1 MSTDPAQNTVHQG
14 PAKDSPQCGDRE
26 RSTDSN
32 VLKNPDVNV
41 QWRIL
46 FEASLPNAPQ
56 FSDVVSE
63 THSDEDTKEN
73 ISTNISRCPPA
84 DRRGEVTKLFKM
96 EQKCKEEFDEGDD
109 QTDNKKR
116 ESTIIGQS
124 IQDCPTGNYKPAAAA
139 AACKGLKESTAPGEL
154 LGVGR
159 RKQKTPRQLQQHVP
173 QQPQSPDD
181 RRGSELQRSAAGR
194 REIPPVVDPNL
205 ACGGSATRGERS
217 TVLQTARRQFVHIVT
232 RSEPQA
238 QKTDHHPQAVSAAK
252 GLACAARETPQEPL
266 VPRHQS
272 PGSGTGSFIPEPERR
287 PSTPVICSS
296 EQSTLALSA
305 AKPSVLAAAE
315 TACEGVDSALK
326 DGQTL
331 TVKLGTDP
339 ASDDIVDGSNVRPIS
354 AEKPSYTVAPA
365 HPTKTKES
373 NCNPL
378 TAINAN
384 TDTALKL
391 SRKPYRRSALE
402 GLLTT
407 NNRSDGNCTKA
418 SSFVN
423 DHPLLQS
430 RQRLVPERHLSVET
444 CTNADRC
451 NSLPKASMLHARSD
465 CNSKT
470 STSQVAQTL
479 ASLAEASDSSSA
491 IGQTADST
499 LGIRFSNLLQSFSKR
514 AEDEFTSARKIQAD
528 SPCEASSVPTA
539 KSSGEG
545 TIPILQALR
554 SDVRQSDVR
563 HSDKVIADGPSAGWT
578 TMNCR
583 EEDTRL
589 SPGILNKSVKHIM
602 SLKDRWAPKK
612 LYKQRVS
619 RNLQPKVQQC
629 HSSSTSTARV
639 EGSLKQN
646 IQPAQSKSA
655 HIKHEM
661 KGEHAPQAR
670 KSASPTINST
680 ALSAASKTTEKAK
693 EFEQL
698 LQTSTQLLTKTNTQ
712 PCPAAPIPMVRIPYI
727 PLPVY
732 SAAFPGVIPALSQSK
747 SNSSTPVPVMT
758 SAIQAGSQGHVQ
770 QPHYIPIV
778 PKLPVVLPTLPS
790 SIILDQNGSSAYGSP
805 LAPAVSVP
813 GQAPTPG
820 GKQALANAYA
830 TIPPVFPGLAAP
842 QTALGQGNGAA
853 VSQIGIVPNQVFSEN
868 AGGSFPI
875 ILFLPS
881 FAQSA
886 SQCSRPQSE
895 QTATAATATTTTATA
910 AVKQEPPEGHKDA
923 EDEALA
929 QTGGGVS
936 LTDPKRV
943 QSEERQSIA
952 NPTTGTAEANC
963 PDDQDDVSTN
973 PREHEKPASSPVADR
988 DGVPQN
994 VTRPPLLPV
1003 EEKGKS
1009 PVVLKSGR
1017 KRTASRRYDSHVDI
1031 DLSDA
1036 SDYGN
1041 ITPITSDEEWT
1052 PDKDDGQTS
1061 DDEQEAGRKSHRRD
1075 EFEDLF
1081 RPPRKKANGRS
1092 AGPWKKPRSEMQS
1105 HLKSSPASSL
1115 SADSR
1120 PKAERITARHNLTD
1134 NTNRPRDQARVC
1146 TKKMFAAETSQK
1158 RESDTEEEGKTRKRD
1173 TYNCSSNKPKT
1184 SPKSVPRKRRRVPY
1198 TEDELTCRFCSK
1210 MFINIY
1216 RLRRHEFS
1224 HGNERPYVCDVC
1236 GKAFKQSGHRNEHRL
1251 THNANKRSFLCNICG
1266 VVIASRSS
1274 FR

>member
-1 MSTDPAQNTVHQG
+1 M
-14 PAKDSPQCGDRE
+14 
-26 RSTDSN
+26 
-32 VLKNPDVNV
+32 
-41 QWRIL
+41 
-46 FEASLPNAPQ
+46 
-56 FSDVVSE
+56 
-63 THSDEDTKEN
+63 
-73 ISTNISRCPPA
+73 
-84 DRRGEVTKLFKM
+84 
-96 EQKCKEEFDEGDD
+96 
-109 QTDNKKR
+109 
-116 ESTIIGQS
+116 
-124 IQDCPTGNYKPAAAA
+124 
-139 AACKGLKESTAPGEL
+139 
-154 LGVGR
+154 
-159 RKQKTPRQLQQHVP
+159 
-173 QQPQSPDD
+173 
-181 RRGSELQRSAAGR
+181 
-194 REIPPVVDPNL
+194 
-205 ACGGSATRGERS
+205 
-217 TVLQTARRQFVHIVT
+217 
-232 RSEPQA
+232 
-238 QKTDHHPQAVSAAK
+238 
-252 GLACAARETPQEPL
+252 
-266 VPRHQS
+266 
-272 PGSGTGSFIPEPERR
+272 
-287 PSTPVICSS
+287 
-296 EQSTLALSA
+296 
-305 AKPSVLAAAE
+305 
-315 TACEGVDSALK
+315 DSALK

-331 TVKLGTDP
+331 TVKLGTNP
-339 ASDDIVDGSNVRPIS
+339 ASDDVVDGSNIRPIS
-354 AEKPSYTVAPA
+354 AEKPSYTVARA

-373 NCNPL
+373 SCNPL
-378 TAINAN
+378 NAINAN
-384 TDTALKL
+384 TDTALNL

-407 NNRSDGNCTKA
+407 NGRSDGNCTKA
-418 SSFVN
+418 SSFVD

-444 CTNADRC
+444 CTNAERC
-451 NSLPKASMLHARSD
+451 NALPKTSLLPARSD
-465 CNSKT
+465 CNSET
-470 STSQVAQTL
+470 STAQVAQTL
-479 ASLAEASDSSSA
+479 ASLTEASDSSSA
-491 IGQTADST
+491 IGKTADST

-514 AEDEFTSARKIQAD
+514 AEDEFTSARKIRAD
-528 SPCEASSVPTA
+528 SPCEASSAPTA
-539 KSSGEG
+539 KFSGEG
-545 TIPILQALR
+545 AIPILQALR
-554 SDVRQSDVR
+554 SDVRHSDVR
-563 HSDKVIADGPSAGWT
+563 HPDKVIADGASAAWT

-602 SLKDRWAPKK
+602 SLKDRWAPKR

-629 HSSSTSTARV
+629 HGLSLPTTGV

-646 IQPAQSKSA
+646 IHPAQSKSA

-670 KSASPTINST
+670 KSASPIANGT
-680 ALSAASKTTEKAK
+680 ALSASSKTTEKAK

-698 LQTSTQLLTKTNTQ
+698 LQNSTQLLTKSNTQ
-712 PCPAAPIPMVRIPYI
+712 PCPVAPIPMVRIPYI

-747 SNSSTPVPVMT
+747 SNSSPPVPVMT
-758 SAIQAGSQGHVQ
+758 SANQAGAQGHVQ

-813 GQAPTPG
+813 GQTPIPG
-820 GKQALANAYA
+820 GKQALASAYA

-886 SQCSRPQSE
+886 SQCSRPRSE
-895 QTATAATATTTTATA
+895 QTATVASATTTTATA
-910 AVKQEPPEGHKDA
+910 AAAAAVAVKQEPPGRNKDA
-923 EDEALA
+923 EDEAFA

-936 LTDPKRV
+936 LTYPKRV

-952 NPTTGTAEANC
+952 SPTTGTAEASC

-973 PREHEKPASSPVADR
+973 PREREKPASSPVAVR
-988 DGVPQN
+988 DGVPQD
-994 VTRPPLLPV
+994 VTRPSPLPV

-1105 HLKSSPASSL
+1105 HLKCSSASSL
-1115 SADSR
+1115 NADSR
-1120 PKAERITARHNLTD
+1120 PKAERITAKHNLTD
-1134 NTNRPRDQARVC
+1134 NTDRPPRDQARVGA
-1146 TKKMFAAETSQK
+1146 KKTFAAETSQK
-1158 RESDTEEEGKTRKRD
+1158 RESDTEEDGKTRKRD
-1173 TYNCSSNKPKT
+1173 TYSCSSNKLKT
-1184 SPKSVPRKRRRVPY
+1184 SPKSVPRKRRRIPY